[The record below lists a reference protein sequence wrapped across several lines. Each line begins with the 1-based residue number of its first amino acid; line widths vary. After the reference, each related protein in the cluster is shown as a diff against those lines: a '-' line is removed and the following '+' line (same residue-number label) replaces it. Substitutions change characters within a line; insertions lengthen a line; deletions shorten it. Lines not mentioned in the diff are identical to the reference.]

1 MEQDLAKIWRDLQ
14 NCMRRLGGATVT
26 VTTTDGRRIE
36 HFRPQDF
43 VATSLVHVRGVVEGA
58 PADAK
63 VQAFDLS
70 AIQSVTIEEQAE
82 QADFAPARGT
92 ARDRPATHVTF

>member
-14 NCMRRLGGATVT
+14 HCMQRLGGSTVT
-26 VTTTDGRRIE
+26 VTTVDGRRIE

-43 VATSLVHVRGVVEGA
+43 IATSLVHVRGVIDGA
-58 PADAK
+58 PADAS

-70 AIQSVTIEEQAE
+70 AIQSVTMEGQAE
-82 QADFAPARGT
+82 EAEHAPARGSV
-92 ARDRPATHVTF
+92 RDRPATHATY